1 MILQRLLLSFRKQDW
16 TAVSLEGL
24 VLVGGI
30 FVGLQVDSWNDSRQD
45 RLSER
50 HYLERIY
57 DELAADIVD
66 IEQGIEAA
74 SSRAEMGRLLIA
86 ALDDPELA
94 RADPR
99 AFFRAI
105 EQAGYTYSP
114 AISDYTFQELKYD
127 GKIGII
133 RDPDLRWALMRYYK
147 LIENY
152 SQWAYRRE
160 HFQNTYAD
168 RKLGILTPE
177 QSSKL
182 EPYDPEAGFTG
193 EEALEALE
201 RIRARPG
208 FIEQIYRASNH
219 SQAISKYTEWRDA
232 AERLRER
239 VSLAIGNGD
248 EP

>member
-1 MILQRLLLSFRKQDW
+1 MI
-16 TAVSLEGL
+16 EGL
-24 VLVGGI
+24 VLVVGVFI
-30 FVGLQVDSWNDSRQD
+30 GLQVDSWNDARQD
-45 RLSER
+45 RRSER

-57 DELAADIVD
+57 NELAADIVD
-66 IEQGIEAA
+66 MERGIQAA
-74 SSRAEMGRLLIA
+74 ESRAEMGRLLIA
-86 ALDDPELA
+86 AVDNPDLVS
-94 RADPR
+94 ADPQ

-114 AISDYTFQELKYD
+114 VISDYTFQELRYD

-133 RDPDLRWALMRYYK
+133 RDAELRWALTRYYK

-152 SQWAYRRE
+152 SQWGYRRE
-160 HFQNTYAD
+160 HFQNTYGD

-182 EPYDPEAGFTG
+182 EPYDANAEFTR

-201 RIRARPG
+201 RMKARPG

-219 SQAISKYTEWRDA
+219 SQAISTYADWRDA
-232 AERLRER
+232 AEELRER
-239 VSLAIGNGD
+239 IGLAIGYND
-248 EP
+248 EF

>member
-1 MILQRLLLSFRKQDW
+1 MILQRLVSGLGKQEW
-16 TAVSLEGL
+16 NVVVIEGL

-30 FVGLQVDSWNDSRQD
+30 FAGLQVNSWNDARQD

-57 DELAADIVD
+57 EELAADIAD
-66 IEQGIEAA
+66 ITQGIHAA
-74 SSRAEMGRLLIA
+74 ESRAEMGRLLIA
-86 ALDDPELA
+86 AVDDPDLA
-94 RADPR
+94 SADPR

-114 AISDYTFQELKYD
+114 AISDYTFQELKHD

-133 RDPDLRWALMRYYK
+133 RDAELRWALMRYYK

-160 HFQNTYAD
+160 HFQNTYGD

-182 EPYDPEAGFTG
+182 EPYDAEAEFTR

-201 RIRARPG
+201 RMRARPG

-219 SQAISKYTEWRDA
+219 SQAISKYAEWRDA
-232 AERLRER
+232 AERLRR
-239 VSLAIGNGD
+239 KIGLVLGYKD

>member
-1 MILQRLLLSFRKQDW
+1 MILQRLIAGLGKQEW
-16 TAVSLEGL
+16 NVVAIEGL

-30 FVGLQVDSWNDSRQD
+30 FAGLQINSWNDARQD

-57 DELAADIVD
+57 EELAADIAD
-66 IEQGIEAA
+66 IEEGIRAA
-74 SSRAEMGRLLIA
+74 ESRAEMGRLLIA
-86 ALDDPELA
+86 AVENPDLASVDPH
-94 RADPR
+94 

-114 AISDYTFQELKYD
+114 AISDYTFQELKND

-133 RDPDLRWALMRYYK
+133 RDADLRWALMRYYK

-160 HFQNTYAD
+160 HFQNTYGD

-182 EPYDPEAGFTG
+182 EPYDADAEFTQ

-201 RIRARPG
+201 RMRARPG
-208 FIEQIYRASNH
+208 FVEQIYRASNH
-219 SQAISKYTEWRDA
+219 SQAISKYTEWRDS
-232 AERLRER
+232 AEQLRGMIG
-239 VSLAIGNGD
+239 VAIGYED
-248 EP
+248 QS

>member
-1 MILQRLLLSFRKQDW
+1 MILQRFFSGLGKQQW
-16 TAVSLEGL
+16 NVVVIEGL

-30 FVGLQVDSWNDSRQD
+30 FAGLQVNSWNDARQD
-45 RLSER
+45 RLSEH
-50 HYLERIY
+50 HYLERIHE
-57 DELAADIVD
+57 ELAADIAD
-66 IEQGIEAA
+66 IEQGIQAA
-74 SSRAEMGRLLIA
+74 ESRAEMGRLLIA
-86 ALDDPELA
+86 AVDDPDLVS
-94 RADPR
+94 ADPR

-114 AISDYTFQELKYD
+114 AISDYTFQELKHD

-133 RDPDLRWALMRYYK
+133 RDAELRWALMRYYK

-160 HFQNTYAD
+160 HFQNIYGD

-182 EPYDPEAGFTG
+182 EPYDAEAEFTR

-201 RIRARPG
+201 RMRARPG

-219 SQAISKYTEWRDA
+219 SQAISKYAEWRDA
-232 AERLRER
+232 AIRLRQK
-239 VSLAIGNGD
+239 IGLVLGYED